1 VTGGRPRGALSLSAV
16 SDRTRFYYR
25 DPAAPEP
32 NRPRSLSVIALIER
46 DGSLLLEHRSDA
58 PVWGAIA
65 GLVEDGETLTDA
77 LRREVREETGLTATR
92 YELFGTFSDPT
103 RIVSY
108 PDGNVYRVTSLVYRV
123 EVESFEPLRASEES
137 EELRFI
143 PKGDV
148 LALDLAA
155 TQRHIL
161 ERYLGGGAGPHLE

>member
-1 VTGGRPRGALSLSAV
+1 M

-65 GLVEDGETLTDA
+65 GLVEDGETFADA
-77 LRREVREETGLTATR
+77 LRREVLEETGLTVTR

-108 PDGNVYRVTSLVYRV
+108 PDGNVYRVTSLVYLV

-137 EELRFI
+137 EELRFVPRDEI
-143 PKGDV
+143 LG
-148 LALDLAA
+148 LDLAA
-155 TQRHIL
+155 TQRHVL
-161 ERYLGGGAGPHLE
+161 ERYLDGGAGPHLE